1 VWLSHTVLVLPD
13 VVHVCVFV
21 CVCVCV
27 FVCVCVC
34 VCVCLCVCVFVCVY
48 SLELGDLVRVSRK
61 HLHLFSKAKAAKLV
75 RELVEYFL
83 DMEASTGME
92 VELRECEHKHTHT
105 HTHTIQF
112 RTIASLLT
120 VTCTMC
126 HVGGAVSG
134 VHRVGQG

>member
-1 VWLSHTVLVLPD
+1 M
-13 VVHVCVFV
+13 FV

-34 VCVCLCVCVFVCVY
+34 VCVY

-92 VELRECEHKHTHT
+92 VELRECEHKHTNT
-105 HTHTIQF
+105 HTHHSVQNNCITPH
-112 RTIASLLT
+112 SD
-120 VTCTMC
+120 MY
-126 HVGGAVSG
+126 HVSCRWSCVRSA
-134 VHRVGQG
+134 